1 MKLLGY
7 LYTMKPGSSDSV
19 IVKNVFFW
27 CIFKFLVFCCLSIVV
42 MLMVRTAW
50 HQYLKVRW
58 LPTKGSALFLLWLMI
73 GGSPQLISL
82 LQFQHA
88 LGQQQ
93 LPPIM
98 VSTSLWFLFFRD
110 LLSVTCKWCQFM
122 LSELLSLNYRVA
134 FTQSQ
139 DICEWC
145 QFIFLIVDLEL
156 SCCVRRNCRECQTVC
171 PSFCFNYW
179 HGGST
184 AHGYG
189 SKFDVCP

>member
-1 MKLLGY
+1 MYSFGASLSFLCSVVWVLL
-7 LYTMKPGSSDSV
+7 
-19 IVKNVFFW
+19 W
-27 CIFKFLVFCCLSIVV
+27 CWWSELHGISIWRSGDCPQKEV
-42 MLMVRTAW
+42 
-50 HQYLKVRW
+50 
-58 LPTKGSALFLLWLMI
+58 PLFLFGWWQE
-73 GGSPQLISL
+73 GSPQLISL

-98 VSTSLWFLFFRD
+98 VSTSLWFLIFRD

-122 LSELLSLNYRVA
+122 LSELLSLNYRVV

-189 SKFDVCP
+189 SKFDICP